1 MKIGTRFAR
10 YLNPILEAL
19 RDLGG
24 SARTREVYDWVASHL
39 GVTDKERAVEN
50 QSGASRFENDV
61 AWARFYLV
69 RAGFVDSSQRG
80 VWSLSE
86 RGRSAGTLST
96 PQVQQLLRQVQ
107 ARTPLE
113 ESPTPAPEAPGL
125 EESEQAPPAD
135 LPVVAGPTGI
145 GYRDQVLDIMR
156 QLPPSG
162 FEQLC
167 QRIMRESGFQQVKVT
182 GRTGDGGIDGVGV
195 LQINPFVTF
204 KVLFQSKRYT
214 GPVSSSQVRDFRGA
228 MMGRA
233 DKGLLITT
241 GSFTADAQA
250 EAIRD
255 GVPPIELVD
264 GQGLVSL
271 LEQLELGLT
280 PRRTFAVDQ
289 KFFDEFGTT
298 R

>member
-1 MKIGTRFAR
+1 MSLGTRFAR
-10 YLNPILEAL
+10 YLNPILDAL

-24 SARTREVYDWVASHL
+24 SARPREVYDWIANHL
-39 GVTDKERAVEN
+39 GVTGKERALQN

-69 RAGFVDSSQRG
+69 RAGLVDSSQRG
-80 VWSLSE
+80 VWSLTE
-86 RGRSAGTLST
+86 LGRSASTLSNA
-96 PQVQQLLRQVQ
+96 QIQQLLRQVQ
-107 ARTPLE
+107 SRTPLE
-113 ESPTPAPEAPGL
+113 ESPQATTEARDL
-125 EESEQAPPAD
+125 EEVEQAPPAD
-135 LPVVAGPTGI
+135 LPVVAGPVGS

-156 QLPPSG
+156 RLPPGG

-182 GRTGDGGIDGVGV
+182 GRSGDGGIDGVGV
-195 LQINPFVTF
+195 LQINPFVSF
-204 KVLFQSKRYT
+204 KVLFQSKRYS
-214 GPVSSSQVRDFRGA
+214 GPVSAAQVRDFRGA

-233 DKGLLITT
+233 DKGLMMTT
-241 GSFTADAQA
+241 GTFTADAQI
-250 EAIRD
+250 EAVRD

-280 PRRTFAVDQ
+280 PRRTFAVDLR
-289 KFFDEFGTT
+289 FFEEFGTGK
-298 R
+298 